1 MQNINQDIKLSF
13 YSYFQNVWTY
23 LHIVPPVGLYLKVVL
38 LFVLVPKLC
47 LTPWTVALQV
57 PLSMVFSR
65 QEYWSGFAFSPPL
78 DLPDP
83 GIELESPAL
92 HMDSLP
98 LIHQG
103 KPESYLKLL

>member
-1 MQNINQDIKLSF
+1 MQNINQDIKLSS
-13 YSYFQNVWTY
+13 YSY